1 MQSYLYPTIRPATP
15 IIYYILLPTIQYQ
28 SPLTHRKDTPLEPLL
43 PPLYV
48 IKVPHSRADQ
58 TKSFPTMKIKP
69 TIITKYISCSAPLIS
84 PTSSIQL
91 SKPITIIII
100 EYILRKSSIL
110 PPTIPNH
117 SDPYFNYTPFHAAP
131 YITLVEKAIHAQNR
145 IGWQHFIR
153 VCIVT
158 SFNQSMQYYYKLTI
172 VIFILL
178 PIFL

>member
-69 TIITKYISCSAPLIS
+69 TIIAHYISCSAPLIS
-84 PTSSIQL
+84 PRSSIQL
-91 SKPITIIII
+91 SKPITYGQINSQHVSQANLLIHTTFYLLTTTLHIPSHYASRFVAT
-100 EYILRKSSIL
+100 YIQDARRPSQDNNIVIPPLL
-110 PPTIPNH
+110 PASLT
-117 SDPYFNYTPFHAAP
+117 Y
-131 YITLVEKAIHAQNR
+131 IHA
-145 IGWQHFIR
+145 
-153 VCIVT
+153 
-158 SFNQSMQYYYKLTI
+158 
-172 VIFILL
+172 
-178 PIFL
+178 